1 MAGRAGGHGISSPE
15 QPGGGGQGGVGH
27 PAGRHAGRRQLEE
40 FWWLGTGNGQDAGL
54 FCTCNMV
61 YGYCRHTIRL
71 IIHIFVMVTIL
82 PCGLE
87 SKTVALLLV

>member
-61 YGYCRHTIRL
+61 YGYCHHTIRL
-71 IIHIFVMVTIL
+71 IIQFLQWSQFYPV
-82 PCGLE
+82 G
-87 SKTVALLLV
+87 